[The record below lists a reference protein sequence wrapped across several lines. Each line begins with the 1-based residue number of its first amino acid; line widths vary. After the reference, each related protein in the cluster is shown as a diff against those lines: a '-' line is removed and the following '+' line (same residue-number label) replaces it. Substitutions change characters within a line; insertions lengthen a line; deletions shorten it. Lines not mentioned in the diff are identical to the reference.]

1 MVQAHEWILATGYAA
16 ATLVLSFAAVT
27 LATALVRR
35 VRTVL

>member
-1 MVQAHEWILATGYAA
+1 MGYAA
-16 ATLVLSFAAVT
+16 ATLVASFAAVT